1 MTGRAVEEVE
11 SFRDQIARTALRLMD
26 ERHADRLSLSDV
38 MKSMGITRATMAR
51 YCPSEDDLWLAVV
64 TLINRR
70 MQKLWSTISVRE
82 SSPSARLHSLL
93 AVQIHLITTLPALR
107 ILLLKGSLDEDMQ
120 ALRLGL
126 KAIRRGFMSHLAE
139 QVREGQRLQ
148 EFPSKLDPEVTA
160 DCLLGA
166 IQGMVVSHSL
176 NQETHDPV
184 EEIHVQLDTFLYNA
198 DSPTPG
204 GD

>member
-93 AVQIHLITTLPALR
+93 AVQIHLITTLPAAT
-107 ILLLKGSLDEDMQ
+107 S
-120 ALRLGL
+120 
-126 KAIRRGFMSHLAE
+126 
-139 QVREGQRLQ
+139 
-148 EFPSKLDPEVTA
+148 
-160 DCLLGA
+160 
-166 IQGMVVSHSL
+166 
-176 NQETHDPV
+176 ETS
-184 EEIHVQLDTFLYNA
+184 T
-198 DSPTPG
+198 PTESG
-204 GD
+204 CESS